1 VLEEKTVNLAQI
13 LSATAETYPEKDA
26 VVFES
31 TPYTFRDISR
41 EVNRAAQVLGHLGV
55 QKGDRVAMQLPKS
68 MEFIFLHLAN
78 LSLGGVTLP
87 LNTAYKGNEVE
98 YFLRDSGSSLFI
110 TFSHNYREIKP
121 VIDSTENLACMLMD
135 EKAKGVFSYR
145 DEVKNIKAGKKLD
158 YPTREDDIAIICYTS
173 GTTGRPK
180 GAMITHRNLVDN
192 MLALKQAWRWTE
204 KDILLHILPLFHV
217 HGLNVALTGGLY
229 AGSTIFMHEKFEPL
243 KVWHTIAEK
252 KCTML
257 MGVPTMYHR
266 LLKQW
271 EDLEEK
277 PDVRSVRVFVSG
289 SAPLSENHFSWFE
302 NSTGRRI
309 LERYGMTETGMNTS
323 NPYAESERKAGSVGY
338 PLAGVEI
345 RVLDM
350 AGNDVRPG
358 EVGEICIRGS
368 NVFKGYWQ
376 NPEKTKEAFAGSWF
390 KSGDLGYQDP
400 NDAMRLY
407 IVGRIKEMI
416 ITGGYNVYPKEVEN
430 VIERY
435 AGVSETAV
443 FGVAD
448 EDLGESVMAVVVPE
462 NGAGNLAE
470 TGIIDFCKKSLAG
483 YKCPKRVFFRR
494 ELPRTATGKLQKH
507 VLKEIYS
514 DLLKEI

>member
-1 VLEEKTVNLAQI
+1 MEVKKTLNLAQI
-13 LSATAETYPEKDA
+13 IAATAATYPEKNA
-26 VVFES
+26 IVFES
-31 TPYTFRDISR
+31 TAYTFRDISR
-41 EVNRAAQVLGHLGV
+41 EVNRAARVLVGLGV
-55 QKGDRVAMQLPKS
+55 RKGDRVAMQLPKS
-68 MEFIFLHLAN
+68 MEFILLHLAN
-78 LSLGGVTLP
+78 LTIGGITLP

-98 YFLRDSGSSLFI
+98 YFLRDSESSLFI
-110 TFSHNYREIKP
+110 TDGHTYRDLKD
-121 VIDSTENLACMLMD
+121 VIHSIENLACMLTD
-135 EKAKGVFSYR
+135 VKADGVRFYR
-145 DEVKNIKAGKKLD
+145 EEINNIKANKKSD
-158 YPTREDDIAIICYTS
+158 YTTRADDIAIICYTS

-180 GAMITHRNLVDN
+180 GALITHRNLVDN
-192 MLALKQAWRWTE
+192 MRALKQAWQWTE
-204 KDILLHILPLFHV
+204 ADVLLHILPIFHV
-217 HGLNVALTGGLY
+217 HGLNVALMGGLY
-229 AGSTIFMHEKFEPL
+229 AGSTIIMHEKFEPS

-266 LLKQW
+266 LLNQW
-271 EDLEEK
+271 EDFVEK
-277 PDVRSVRVFVSG
+277 SDVRSMRVFISG
-289 SAPLSENHFSWFE
+289 SAPLSENHFAWFE
-302 NSTGRRI
+302 KAVGHRI

-323 NPYAESERKAGSVGY
+323 NPYDPSGRKAGSVGY

-358 EVGEICIRGS
+358 QIGEICLRGT

-376 NPEKTKEAFAGSWF
+376 NPEKTKEAFIGSWF

-400 NDAMRLY
+400 NDHMRLY

-430 VIERY
+430 VIERF

-448 EDLGESVMAVVVPE
+448 EDLGEKVIAVVVPADD
-462 NGAGNLAE
+462 AGNLEE
-470 TGIIDFCKKSLAG
+470 TALIAFCKKSLAG
-483 YKCPKRVFFRR
+483 YKCPKRFFFRR

-514 DLLKEI
+514 DS